1 MGAISLLLCMYS
13 GSKVSTLCKWN
24 RTLLSPREATALN
37 QTDGTKESKK
47 KKERKWFTTVLVENT

>member
-1 MGAISLLLCMYS
+1 MYS